1 MESHEAKNGDRDVK
15 AEQAGNPE
23 PGAGDDNSDSD
34 DDPDFDIDEYEPL
47 DFSNSMIWNDY
58 EIFKS

>member
-1 MESHEAKNGDRDVK
+1 VESHEAKNGDRDVK

-34 DDPDFDIDEYEPL
+34 DDPDFDIDEL
-47 DFSNSMIWNDY
+47 RVGGKVDTMLRAVAA
-58 EIFKS
+58 